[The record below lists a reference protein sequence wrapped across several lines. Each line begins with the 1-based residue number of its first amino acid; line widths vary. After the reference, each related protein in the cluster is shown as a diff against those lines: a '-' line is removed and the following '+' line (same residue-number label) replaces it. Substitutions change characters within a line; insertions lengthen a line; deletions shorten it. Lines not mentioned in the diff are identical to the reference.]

1 MQLFYFLLSL
11 RILTVKKNNTGYF
24 VDLNISLAFNSNV
37 AATLLVTW
45 LEFSIEFNKIFNITL
60 KIFVLISNKVT
71 WIVTWE
77 SLERFTVHVSL
88 RVYALHCMQCLFIK
102 RELRKFL
109 KVVYTVNKNS
119 PLKQRGEVKSIS
131 HVWILFFHVF
141 EQKVLMS
148 EFCFTCFVYCYYW
161 SWVVGTANINFV
173 LTMQRKL
180 LHSISPPLCW
190 GIQLSV
196 SNFEK
201 GGLGN
206 LKSSYH
212 KYMHGVLTM
221 LLVKKD
227 FLI

>member
-1 MQLFYFLLSL
+1 MSYSKNYTFKFMQTNSWHHKLFHFHLFFQIWKAWKG
-11 RILTVKKNNTGYF
+11 REKKSDMFFFY
-24 VDLNISLAFNSNV
+24 I
-37 AATLLVTW
+37 
-45 LEFSIEFNKIFNITL
+45 
-60 KIFVLISNKVT
+60 
-71 WIVTWE
+71 
-77 SLERFTVHVSL
+77 
-88 RVYALHCMQCLFIK
+88 
-102 RELRKFL
+102 
-109 KVVYTVNKNS
+109 
-119 PLKQRGEVKSIS
+119 
-131 HVWILFFHVF
+131 FHVF

-148 EFCFTCFVYCYYW
+148 ELCFTFSFNYWYYW